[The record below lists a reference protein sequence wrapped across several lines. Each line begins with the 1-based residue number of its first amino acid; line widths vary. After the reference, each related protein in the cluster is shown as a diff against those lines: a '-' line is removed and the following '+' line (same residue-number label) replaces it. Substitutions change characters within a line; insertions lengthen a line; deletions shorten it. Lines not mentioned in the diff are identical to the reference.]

1 MNLESMALPKKREV
15 FGPVSYQLA
24 PGGIVGLHTILRQEA
39 FDSGFVAV
47 TTSYVGN
54 LKNLARRHFRVR
66 AVGTGP

>member
-47 TTSYVGN
+47 TNLICWEFEEPRATPFPCTS
-54 LKNLARRHFRVR
+54 R
-66 AVGTGP
+66 